1 MRLASFFAYSLS
13 ILFVY
18 MSLWIAEGSYLNL
31 MYFWDF
37 SSIIV
42 ILAGLCASLINF
54 KFSEIFY
61 AIKDSLIKN
70 QTEDFKNRYSLDVV
84 VIKTMGNYVLF
95 ASLISF
101 ILELII
107 SLANANSAQKLGASI
122 AVSFIVL
129 LYGLIFKFIVF
140 SPLLVSLQKKNIS
153 L

>member
-37 SSIIV
+37 SSAIV
-42 ILAGLCASLINF
+42 IIAGLCASLINF

-70 QTEDFKNRYSLDVV
+70 QTEDFKTRYSLDVV

>member
-1 MRLASFFAYSLS
+1 
-13 ILFVY
+13 
-18 MSLWIAEGSYLNL
+18 
-31 MYFWDF
+31 
-37 SSIIV
+37 
-42 ILAGLCASLINF
+42 
-54 KFSEIFY
+54 
-61 AIKDSLIKN
+61 
-70 QTEDFKNRYSLDVV
+70 
-84 VIKTMGNYVLF
+84 MGNYVLF